1 MVVPAEPESTGI
13 PVLVADDDPDVR
25 QMLRTL
31 LELDGYEVME
41 ARDGTEAWAAIEEH
55 EPPVVIADVQM
66 PGLTGLQICQKVR
79 QSKYLCK
86 VIVYTAGMATEAEA
100 MAAGCD
106 RYLLKT
112 QPLPLLRQ
120 AVRDYLVSG

>member
-1 MVVPAEPESTGI
+1 MVVPAQPEASGI

-31 LELDGYEVME
+31 LQLDGYEVIE
-41 ARDGTEAWAAIEEH
+41 ARDGTEAWEAIEER

-66 PGLTGLQICQKVR
+66 PGLSGLQICQKVR
-79 QSKYLCK
+79 EANHPCK

-112 QPLPLLRQ
+112 EPLPVLRQ
-120 AVRDYLVSG
+120 AIRDYLLRS